1 MYSSYFP
8 PHSCFMLVGIR
19 SSQAGFT
26 SKIRPDSMS
35 VVLLLATLL
44 LMLIA
49 RTIHAFITN
58 HKASHYLAALKS
70 VVNVSNIHTTKKS
83 IEKF

>member
-1 MYSSYFP
+1 
-8 PHSCFMLVGIR
+8 
-19 SSQAGFT
+19 
-26 SKIRPDSMS
+26 MS